1 VDVTSGTIP
10 SPPPELARPAPVRE
24 LPLWAVATALWVL
37 VVGVMAAREGGLS
50 GVPAFATFGVI
61 FASIVVEALPF
72 ILLGAVV
79 SAAMAVWVP
88 DRAFRRVG
96 RLPRALQLPGAA
108 VAGVAFPV
116 CECGSVPVARRLIS
130 RGVHPS
136 AGIAFML
143 SAPILNPIVIAST
156 WTAFGGGARGW
167 ELVGGRC
174 LLGLIIAMVA
184 GLVVGRRAE
193 GLLRE
198 VDPVGAAH
206 DHEHG
211 AGGMR
216 AFCEHVV
223 GDFVFMGRFLV
234 LGAALSALVQTV
246 VPQTVLAGV
255 AGTAVLGILAMMALA
270 FALSLCSQAD
280 AFVATSFS
288 AFSPGAQ
295 LAFLVLGPMAD
306 TKLTVLYGATFRRA
320 FVLRLL
326 AVAVPLCLAGGLL
339 LDALVT

>member
-1 VDVTSGTIP
+1 V
-10 SPPPELARPAPVRE
+10 
-24 LPLWAVATALWVL
+24 WAVGTAFWL
-37 VVGVMAAREGGLS
+37 VVLGVLAAREGGLS

-108 VAGVAFPV
+108 LAGMAFPV

-136 AGIAFML
+136 AGITFML
-143 SAPILNPIVIAST
+143 TAPILNPIVIAST

-174 LLGLIIAMVA
+174 LLGLLVA
-184 GLVVGRRAE
+184 VVVGLVVGRRADD
-193 GLLRE
+193 LLRDAGNAGGGR
-198 VDPVGAAH
+198 VAHAH
-206 DHEHG
+206 DH
-211 AGGMR
+211 AGRRMP
-216 AFCEHVV
+216 AFCGHVV
-223 GDFVFMGRFLV
+223 GDFVFMGRYLV
-234 LGAALSALVQTV
+234 LGGALSALLQTV
-246 VPQTVLAGV
+246 VPQSVLGGV

-270 FALSLCSQAD
+270 FVLSLCSQAD

-320 FVLRLL
+320 FVVRLL
-326 AVAVPLCLAGGLL
+326 VIAVPLCLAGGLL

>member
-1 VDVTSGTIP
+1 MTSGTI
-10 SPPPELARPAPVRE
+10 SPPSTPVAASGRAREVPV
-24 LPLWAVATALWVL
+24 WAVGAGFWL
-37 VVGVMAAREGGLS
+37 VVLAVLAAREGGLS

-88 DRAFRRVG
+88 DRAFHRVG
-96 RLPRALQLPGAA
+96 RLPRGLQLPGAA
-108 VAGVAFPV
+108 LAGIAFPV
-116 CECGSVPVARRLIS
+116 CECGSVPVARRLIA

-143 SAPILNPIVIAST
+143 TAPILNPIVIAST

-174 LLGLIIAMVA
+174 LLGLLVA
-184 GLVVGRRAE
+184 VVVGLVVGRRADDI
-193 GLLRE
+193 LRGE
-198 VDPVGAAH
+198 RAAGGSAAQDH
-206 DHEHG
+206 DH
-211 AGGMR
+211 AGGRMQ
-216 AFCEHVV
+216 AFTGHVV
-223 GDFVFMGRFLV
+223 GDFVFMGRYLV
-234 LGAALSALVQTV
+234 LGAALSALLQTV
-246 VPQTVLAGV
+246 VPQSVLGGV

-270 FALSLCSQAD
+270 FVLSLCSQAD

-306 TKLTVLYGATFRRA
+306 TKLTVLYGATFRRG
-320 FVLRLL
+320 FVVRLL
-326 AVAVPLCLAGGLL
+326 VIAVPLCLAGGLL

>member
-1 VDVTSGTIP
+1 VTSGTI
-10 SPPPELARPAPVRE
+10 SPPSTPVAASGWAREVPV
-24 LPLWAVATALWVL
+24 WAVGAGFWL
-37 VVGVMAAREGGLS
+37 VVLAVLAAREGRLS

-88 DRAFRRVG
+88 DRAFHRVG
-96 RLPRALQLPGAA
+96 RLPRGLQLPGAA
-108 VAGVAFPV
+108 LAGVAFPV
-116 CECGSVPVARRLIS
+116 CECGSVPVARRLIT

-143 SAPILNPIVIAST
+143 TAPILNPIVIAST

-174 LLGLIIAMVA
+174 LLGLLVA
-184 GLVVGRRAE
+184 VVVGLVVGRRADDI
-193 GLLRE
+193 LRGE
-198 VDPVGAAH
+198 RAAAGSAAQDH
-206 DHEHG
+206 DH
-211 AGGMR
+211 AGRRMQ
-216 AFCEHVV
+216 AFTGHVV
-223 GDFVFMGRFLV
+223 GDFVFMGRYLV
-234 LGAALSALVQTV
+234 LGAALSALLQTV
-246 VPQTVLAGV
+246 VPQSVLGGV

-270 FALSLCSQAD
+270 FVLSLCSQAD

-306 TKLTVLYGATFRRA
+306 TKLTVLYGATFRRG
-320 FVLRLL
+320 FVVRLL
-326 AVAVPLCLAGGLL
+326 VIAVPLCLGGGLL